1 LIFQEEGMSDA
12 VSGLLVAAVTAAA
25 VAGIFLWMARA
36 KRRKIEALRALCAQR
51 GWRYSHESGPL
62 HHGHHIVGDGWTFEA
77 VSRSSGR
84 ETAPGSFDWGH
95 SSQWTVEG
103 EDPGRSTFILGSRMG
118 GMLDISKMPPALL
131 SRFLGEEMA
140 GFQVFS
146 AGERLDSRFVLFAGE
161 WPPAASLFSSWAEE
175 LLLGWPAALPLVVRS
190 SPARLSLQV
199 MNRRLE
205 KPAEVAALIELG
217 ESFSSPYQNT

>member
-36 KRRKIEALRALCAQR
+36 KRRKIE
-51 GWRYSHESGPL
+51 
-62 HHGHHIVGDGWTFEA
+62 
-77 VSRSSGR
+77 
-84 ETAPGSFDWGH
+84 
-95 SSQWTVEG
+95 
-103 EDPGRSTFILGSRMG
+103 
-118 GMLDISKMPPALL
+118 ALL

-175 LLLGWPAALPLVVRS
+175 LLLGWPAALPLIVRS